1 METAINHMVTYAKR
15 ITFEKRIEIISKI
28 HKIQFYYYTTD
39 HIQKAIECGTTDCF
53 TIHPMNVS
61 FRYNFVEYRYQEYMD
76 EKTGFVSRL
85 YKGGKL
91 KEIRCLD
98 SIEEELD
105 EAIKSYALKR
115 GFVS

>member
-1 METAINHMVTYAKR
+1 METAKYHMVTYAKR
-15 ITFEKRIEIISKI
+15 ITFEKRIEIIRKI
-28 HKIQFYYYTTD
+28 RKIQFYYYTTD
-39 HIQKAIECGTTDCF
+39 NILKAVECGTTDSF
-53 TIHPMNVS
+53 SIHPLNVS
-61 FRYNFVEYRYQEYMD
+61 FRYNFVEYRYHGYMD
-76 EKTGFVSRL
+76 EKSGFVSKL